1 MNTLIRLFKDTT
13 SRADIVA
20 AFVLIILIGL
30 TSNLLV
36 ANRNDQ
42 NDKGGTARESQ
53 RPGMGKNTEPA
64 ANATASV
71 KGQSMSSSNQA
82 QVFSADMVF
91 ENLHGDRCIPGKA
104 LLKRIEAVNPNQ
116 VPDQEFFGSYTNS
129 SGGVGMQILRN
140 GRGKAFKMTFVYQ
153 NVGDAPA
160 RYDSGW
166 RLQGPELEKLIA
178 SFGNTQFTYAYGQVP
193 IWNKIST
200 DPIFFESHLLKPGST
215 VTETVWF
222 SPCPPVKK
230 CLIGDFELPRTIEIQ
245 LP

>member
-1 MNTLIRLFKDTT
+1 MNILTRLFKDTT
-13 SRADIVA
+13 SRADIVV

-30 TSNLLV
+30 ASNLLV

-42 NDKGGTARESQ
+42 NDKGGTAQGSQ
-53 RPGMGKNTEPA
+53 RSGMAKNTEPTVI
-64 ANATASV
+64 ATAPV
-71 KGQSMSSSNQA
+71 KGQSMPSSNEA
-82 QVFSADMVF
+82 QLFSADMVF
-91 ENLHGDRCIPGKA
+91 EDLHGERCIRGKA
-104 LLKRIEAVNPNQ
+104 LLKKIEVVNPNQ
-116 VPDQEFFGSYTNS
+116 VPDQEFLGSYTNS
-129 SGGVGMQILRN
+129 AGGIGMQILRN

-160 RYDSGW
+160 KYDSGW
-166 RLQGPELEKLIA
+166 RLQGPELEKIIA
-178 SFGNTQFTYAYGQVP
+178 SYGDTQFTYAYGQVP

-200 DPIFFESHLLKPGST
+200 DPIFFESHLLKPGHT

-230 CLIGDFELPRTIEIQ
+230 CLIGDFELPQAIEIR